1 MKVIAPTSFVA
12 ATHFVSSNAVET
24 IATYAAGTTYAS
36 GAQVVYNTR
45 IYQSLAGSNTGHTP
59 DISPT
64 WWLDIG
70 PSNIYAMFDNQIST
84 ATTKAASPLTVTLS
98 PGLCNSVALLGLV
111 GTSLTVTML
120 DAPAGAT
127 VYSKTVSLEGSVVLD
142 WYQYFFE
149 PFSQIDQVVL
159 TDLPV
164 YSGGRLT
171 VSVSGASA
179 VAAGGLLFG
188 TFYELGT
195 AEHGATAGILDYS
208 RKETDAFG
216 TTTFVRRAFSKRMSV
231 RLMLQTDALDKVQR
245 ILAALRAT
253 PAVWIASDDGAYRPL
268 TVYGFYR
275 DFSLEVAYRDRSY
288 CSLEIEGLI

>member
-1 MKVIAPTSFVA
+1 MKVIAPTTFAA

-24 IATYAAGTTYAS
+24 VATWAVGTTYAS

-45 IYQSLAGSNTGHTP
+45 IYQSLVGSNTGNTP
-59 DISPT
+59 SSSPT
-64 WWLDIG
+64 FWLDVG

-84 ATTKAASPLTVTLS
+84 ATTKASSPLTVTLS
-98 PGLCNSVALLGLV
+98 PGLFNSVALLGLV

-120 DAPAGAT
+120 DAPAGST
-127 VYSKTVSLEGSVVLD
+127 VYSRTLSLEGSRVLD

-149 PFSQIDQVVL
+149 PFEQIGEVVL
-159 TDLPV
+159 TGLPV
-164 YSGGRLT
+164 YGSSRLT
-171 VSVSGASA
+171 VSISGGGA
-179 VAAGGLLFG
+179 VAAGGLLWG
-188 TFYELGT
+188 SYYELGD
-195 AEHGATAGILDYS
+195 AEHGATAGLIDYS

-216 TTTFVRRAFSKRMSV
+216 TTTFVRRSFSKRMSV
-231 RLMLQTDALDKVQR
+231 RLMLQTDAIDKVQR
-245 ILAALRAT
+245 ILAGLRAT
-253 PAVWIASDDGAYRPL
+253 PAVWIASDNTAYRPL